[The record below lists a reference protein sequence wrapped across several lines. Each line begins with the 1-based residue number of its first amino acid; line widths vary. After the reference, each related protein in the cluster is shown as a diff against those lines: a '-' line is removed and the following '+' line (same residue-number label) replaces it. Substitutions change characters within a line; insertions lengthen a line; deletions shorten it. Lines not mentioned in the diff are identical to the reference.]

1 MSTST
6 KPPRQ
11 PRRPGSDPEK
21 DRPVSWGAQRDM
33 NALEALMWRAEADP
47 RLRSTIVA
55 VEVLDRLPEWDRFLA
70 AHDWA
75 TRLIPRFR
83 MRVTEPLLGLGRPAW
98 TVDEDFDLHYHVR
111 RIGLPSPGSMGEL
124 LAAAEQI
131 AMTPFDK
138 HRPPWESVLVDGL
151 PDGQAAYILK
161 LHHSTTDGVGATQ
174 LLGMLHSRTR
184 EPDPEKPQPL
194 PPPPD
199 TGSPLGL
206 LARQLAGDAR
216 AAGGV
221 LTGVAGR
228 AGALRRPD
236 RAARDAGRYAG
247 SLRRVLS
254 DPDGDPSPL
263 LAGRSLSWRFQ
274 ALDLA
279 FADLRGAGKA
289 AGSSLNDAF
298 VAALMGGFRRY
309 HEELGSPIETM
320 PVAMPISVRRDD
332 DFEGGN
338 RFVGARFPGPVG
350 IEDPAERIKAIAE
363 IVRAAR
369 GEPAIEGMGLATPL
383 ISRLPGLVISQLAG
397 GLTRG
402 NDLQASNVPGIR
414 EDVYLA
420 GARIERAYPFAP
432 LPGCAAMITL
442 VSHRDLCCVGVNLDP
457 AAITEPDRFGR
468 CLAEG
473 FSEVL
478 ALHPGAAAPVRRR

>member
-1 MSTST
+1 VSTDT
-6 KPPRQ
+6 RPPRT
-11 PRRPGSDPEK
+11 PGSNPEK
-21 DRPVSWGAQRDM
+21 DRPVAWGSQRDM

-55 VEVLDRLPEWDRFLA
+55 VEVLDRRPDWDRFVA

-83 MRVTEPLLGLGRPAW
+83 MRVTEPLMGLGRPAW

-111 RIGLPSPGSMGEL
+111 RFGLPSPGSFADL

-138 HRPPWESVLVDGL
+138 HRPPWEAVLVDGL
-151 PDGQAAYILK
+151 PGGQAAFVLK
-161 LHHSTTDGVGATQ
+161 LHHSTTDGIGATQ
-174 LLGMLHSRTR
+174 LLGMLHSRAR
-184 EPDPEKPQPL
+184 EPDLEKPQPL

-199 TGSPLGL
+199 EDSTLGL
-206 LARQLAGDAR
+206 LARQVANDAR
-216 AAGGV
+216 AAAGAAAG
-221 LTGVAGR
+221 LAGR
-228 AGALRRPD
+228 AAALRRPD
-236 RAARDAGRYAG
+236 SVARDAARYAG
-247 SLRRVLS
+247 SLRRVLA
-254 DPDGDPSPL
+254 DPDGDQSPL
-263 LAGRSLSWRFQ
+263 LRGRSLSWRFQ
-274 ALDLA
+274 ALDVA

-309 HEELGSPIETM
+309 HEEMGCPIETM

-332 DFEGGN
+332 DAEGGN
-338 RFVGARFPGPVG
+338 RFVAARFPGPVA
-350 IEDPAERIKAIAE
+350 IADPAERIKAIARL
-363 IVRAAR
+363 VRAAR
-369 GEPAIEGMGLATPL
+369 EEPAIEGMSLATPL
-383 ISRLPGLVISQLAG
+383 LSRLPGVLISQIAG

-402 NDLQASNVPGIR
+402 NDLQASNVPGLR
-414 EDVYLA
+414 EDTFLA

-432 LPGCAAMITL
+432 LPGCAAMIAL
-442 VSHRDLCCVGVNLDP
+442 VSHRDQCCVGVNLDP

-478 ALHPGAAAPVRRR
+478 TLHPGASDPVRRN